1 MNPDESPQLQ
11 QRTTSNAEEIHE
23 TKPSAAQL
31 ENIEEADL
39 QKFKLSKTGGDVAL
53 ALFDNVG
60 GIHDPINPEEDRKL
74 VRKVDWMILPYI
86 SVCYAFFYIDKTTL
100 SYAAIFGI
108 QKDLGLKGTE
118 YSWLSSV
125 FYFGF
130 LIWALPTNFL
140 LQRFPI
146 AKYLGANIFAWGTF
160 LMLQAVAPNFIVLAM
175 LRAIS
180 GAAEACADPAFMI
193 ITSMWYTRREQ
204 PIKIGLWYT
213 ANGIGIALGGLLG
226 YGIGNIKGA
235 LASWKYEFIIV
246 GALCCAWGVVI
257 AVFLPDNPITSKTLS
272 QREKKIVIERLRE
285 NQTGVEN
292 KTLKLYQ
299 VREAFTDFKLYFFF
313 MIALLQAIVNG
324 GTSNFGTL
332 IIKGFSF
339 STLITAVLQIPY
351 GVLIFIAILVC
362 VFINDRLPPN
372 NRCFMLVLFLLPNV
386 VGAFGLRFVP
396 DDQQVGRLICY
407 YVSSYHSSMS
417 SGVSRGKKLIVI
429 FQLTG
434 SINASFVLLLSLQTA
449 NIAGHTKKVVTSAC
463 LFLGYCVGNI
473 AGPFFYKSDQA
484 PKYELGIWSMI
495 VAHLL
500 EAVIVIALRL
510 LLKWENERRDRAQGE
525 VAEVDLD
532 ATAFGDLTDQENMN
546 FRYIY

>member
-11 QRTTSNAEEIHE
+11 QRTTSNAEGIHE
-23 TKPSAAQL
+23 TKSSAAQL

-39 QKFKLSKTGGDVAL
+39 RKFKLSESGGDVAL

-60 GIHDPINPEEDRKL
+60 GIHDPIDPKEDRKL

-108 QKDLGLKGTE
+108 QKDLGLKGAE

-146 AKYLGANIFAWGTF
+146 AKYLGANISAWGTF
-160 LMLQAVAPNFIVLAM
+160 LMLQAVAPNFTVLAVP
-175 LRAIS
+175 RAIS
-180 GAAEACADPAFMI
+180 GAAQACADPAFMI

-213 ANGIGIALGGLLG
+213 ANGVGIALGGLLG

-246 GALCCAWGVVI
+246 GALCCAWGMVI
-257 AVFLPDNPITSKTLS
+257 AVFLPDNPITSKALS

-332 IIKGFSF
+332 IIKGFNF
-339 STLITAVLQIPY
+339 SALY
-351 GVLIFIAILVC
+351 
-362 VFINDRLPPN
+362 VFINDGLPPN

-407 YVSSYHSSMS
+407 Y
-417 SGVSRGKKLIVI
+417 
-429 FQLTG
+429 LTG

-484 PKYELGIWSMI
+484 AKYELGIWSMI

-500 EAVIVIALRL
+500 EVVIVIALRFV
-510 LLKWENERRDRAQGE
+510 LKWENEWLDRAQGE

>member
-1 MNPDESPQLQ
+1 MNPHESPELQ
-11 QRTTSNAEEIHE
+11 QRTTSNAEVIHE

-39 QKFKLSKTGGDVAL
+39 QKFKLSKSGGDVAL

-60 GIHDPINPEEDRKL
+60 GIHGPIDPEEDRKL

-86 SVCYAFFYIDKTTL
+86 SVCYAFFY
-100 SYAAIFGI
+100 
-108 QKDLGLKGTE
+108 
-118 YSWLSSV
+118 
-125 FYFGF
+125 
-130 LIWALPTNFL
+130 
-140 LQRFPI
+140 
-146 AKYLGANIFAWGTF
+146 
-160 LMLQAVAPNFIVLAM
+160 AVAPNFTVLAV

-226 YGIGNIKGA
+226 YVIGNIKGA

-246 GALCCAWGVVI
+246 GALCCAWGIVI

-272 QREKKIVIERLRE
+272 QREKKIVIERLRQ

-292 KTLKLYQ
+292 KTFKLYQ

-332 IIKGFSF
+332 IIKGFNF

-351 GVLIFIAILVC
+351 GVLIFVAILAC

-372 NRCFMLVLFLLPNV
+372 NRRFMLVLFLLPNV
-386 VGAFGLRFVP
+386 AGACGLRFVP
-396 DDQQVGRLICY
+396 DDQRVGRLICY
-407 YVSSYHSSMS
+407 Y
-417 SGVSRGKKLIVI
+417 
-429 FQLTG
+429 LTG

-500 EAVIVIALRL
+500 EVVIVITLRF

>member
-11 QRTTSNAEEIHE
+11 QRTTSNAEGIHE
-23 TKPSAAQL
+23 TKSSAAQL

-39 QKFKLSKTGGDVAL
+39 RKFKLSESGGDVAL

-60 GIHDPINPEEDRKL
+60 GIHDPIDPKEDRKL

-108 QKDLGLKGTE
+108 QKDLGLKGAE

-146 AKYLGANIFAWGTF
+146 AKYLGANISAWGTF
-160 LMLQAVAPNFIVLAM
+160 LMLQAVAPNFTVLAVP
-175 LRAIS
+175 RAIS
-180 GAAEACADPAFMI
+180 GAAQACADPAFMI

-213 ANGIGIALGGLLG
+213 ANGVGIALGGLLG

-246 GALCCAWGVVI
+246 GALCCAWGMVI
-257 AVFLPDNPITSKTLS
+257 AVFLPDNPITSKALS

-313 MIALLQAIVNG
+313 MIALLQAISLLV
-324 GTSNFGTL
+324 
-332 IIKGFSF
+332 
-339 STLITAVLQIPY
+339 ITAVLQIPY
-351 GVLIFIAILVC
+351 GVLIFIAILVY
-362 VFINDRLPPN
+362 VFINDGLPPN

-407 YVSSYHSSMS
+407 YVSSYQSSMP
-417 SGVSRGKKLIVI
+417 SGVSRSKKRIVI

-484 PKYELGIWSMI
+484 AKYELGIWSMI

-500 EAVIVIALRL
+500 EVVIVIALRFV
-510 LLKWENERRDRAQGE
+510 LKWENEWLDRAQGE

>member
-11 QRTTSNAEEIHE
+11 QRTTSNAEGIHE
-23 TKPSAAQL
+23 TKSSAAQL

-39 QKFKLSKTGGDVAL
+39 RKFKLSESGGDVAL

-60 GIHDPINPEEDRKL
+60 GIHDPIDPKEDRKL

-86 SVCYAFFYIDKTTL
+86 SVCYAFFYD
-100 SYAAIFGI
+100 
-108 QKDLGLKGTE
+108 E
-118 YSWLSSV
+118 
-125 FYFGF
+125 
-130 LIWALPTNFL
+130 
-140 LQRFPI
+140 
-146 AKYLGANIFAWGTF
+146 
-160 LMLQAVAPNFIVLAM
+160 
-175 LRAIS
+175 
-180 GAAEACADPAFMI
+180 
-193 ITSMWYTRREQ
+193 SMWYTRREQ

-213 ANGIGIALGGLLG
+213 ANGVGIALGGLLG

-246 GALCCAWGVVI
+246 GALCCAWGMVI
-257 AVFLPDNPITSKTLS
+257 AVFLPDNPITSKALS

-313 MIALLQAIVNG
+313 MIALLQAISLLV
-324 GTSNFGTL
+324 
-332 IIKGFSF
+332 
-339 STLITAVLQIPY
+339 ITAVLQIPY
-351 GVLIFIAILVC
+351 GVLIFIAILVY
-362 VFINDRLPPN
+362 VFINDGLPPN

-407 YVSSYHSSMS
+407 YVSSYQSSMP
-417 SGVSRGKKLIVI
+417 SGVSRSKKRIVI

-484 PKYELGIWSMI
+484 AKYELGIWSMI

-500 EAVIVIALRL
+500 EVVIVIALRFV
-510 LLKWENERRDRAQGE
+510 LKWENEWLDRAQGE

>member
-23 TKPSAAQL
+23 TKPSAAQV
-31 ENIEEADL
+31 ENMEEADL
-39 QKFKLSKTGGDVAL
+39 QKFKLSEIGGDVAL

-60 GIHDPINPEEDRKL
+60 GIHDPIDPEEDRKL
-74 VRKVDWMILPYI
+74 VRKVDWMIFPNI
-86 SVCYAFFYIDKTTL
+86 SVCYAFFYD
-100 SYAAIFGI
+100 
-108 QKDLGLKGTE
+108 Q
-118 YSWLSSV
+118 
-125 FYFGF
+125 
-130 LIWALPTNFL
+130 
-140 LQRFPI
+140 
-146 AKYLGANIFAWGTF
+146 
-160 LMLQAVAPNFIVLAM
+160 
-175 LRAIS
+175 
-180 GAAEACADPAFMI
+180 
-193 ITSMWYTRREQ
+193 SMWYTRREQ

-213 ANGIGIALGGLLG
+213 
-226 YGIGNIKGA
+226 
-235 LASWKYEFIIV
+235 
-246 GALCCAWGVVI
+246 
-257 AVFLPDNPITSKTLS
+257 SKVLS

-285 NQTGVEN
+285 SQTGVEN
-292 KTLKLYQ
+292 RTLKLYQ
-299 VREAFTDFKLYFFF
+299 VREAFTDYKLYFFF

-324 GTSNFGTL
+324 GMSNFGTL
-332 IIKGFSF
+332 VIKGFNF
-339 STLITAVLQIPY
+339 STLIAAVLQVPY

-386 VGAFGLRFVP
+386 AGAFGLRFVP
-396 DDQQVGRLICY
+396 VDQQVGRLICY
-407 YVSSYHSSMS
+407 YVSSYHYSLS
-417 SGVSRGKKLIVI
+417 SGVSRGKKHIVI

-473 AGPFFYKSDQA
+473 AGPSFHKSDQA

-495 VAHLL
+495 VAPLL
-500 EAVIVIALRL
+500 EVVIVIALRF
-510 LLKWENERRDRAQGE
+510 LLKWENERCDRAQGE